1 MICNTKKNTKD
12 WQTAER
18 LQQLTA
24 YRQQNSVREY
34 AYYQTFTLDK
44 WNTLEQVGAV
54 FLPASGRR
62 YGSDVGGVQG
72 GYGWSAT
79 PDGASYANC
88 LYFGSGG
95 AGTDSYGNRIYGLA
109 VRLVQSL

>member
-1 MICNTKKNTKD
+1 MHIIR
-12 WQTAER
+12 R
-18 LQQLTA
+18 LRLTSGT
-24 YRQQNSVREY
+24 RWS
-34 AYYQTFTLDK
+34 K
-44 WNTLEQVGAV
+44 WVPSSCLRRVAAT
-54 FLPASGRR
+54 GRR